1 MKSLR
6 EFLAT
11 IGLLFTI
18 LTVSLSYSA
27 LPQRIPNHF
36 DANGIVNGWGDKSFL
51 WFLVGITCVVYLGM
65 TLIRYAP
72 PSSFSVPV
80 SPELRGAAIPIALD
94 MVAWLKAEM
103 TWIFAAITWAT
114 VVVAQ
119 GRSRGMTEWF
129 IPLAVGVVFATSLYY
144 IVQMMRLKMPNADE
158 EKSNGYRSSASDL

>member
-18 LTVSLSYSA
+18 LTVALTYSS
-27 LPQRIPNHF
+27 LPQRIPDHF
-36 DANGIVNGWGDKSFL
+36 DASGLVNGWGDKSFL

-80 SPELRGAAIPIALD
+80 SPELRAAAIPIALD
-94 MVAWLKAEM
+94 MVAWLKAEL

-119 GRSRGMTEWF
+119 GRSKGMTAWF
-129 IPLAVGVVFATSLYY
+129 IPLAVGVVFATALYY
-144 IVQMMRLKMPNADE
+144 IARMLVLGTPNPDGQD
-158 EKSNGYRSSASDL
+158 KRG

>member
-18 LTVSLSYSA
+18 LTVALSYSS
-27 LPQRIPNHF
+27 LPQRIPSHF
-36 DANGIVNGWGDKSFL
+36 DANGLVNGWGDKSFL

-72 PSSFSVPV
+72 SSSFSVPV
-80 SPELRGAAIPIALD
+80 SDELRAAAIPIALD

-103 TWIFAAITWAT
+103 TWIFAAITWSM
-114 VVVAQ
+114 VIVAQ
-119 GRSRGMTEWF
+119 GRSRGMTVWF
-129 IPLAVGVVFATSLYY
+129 TPLALVVVAATALYY
-144 IVQMMRLKMPNADE
+144 IAQMMRLSAADAGGQ
-158 EKSNGYRSSASDL
+158 EKRG

>member
-18 LTVSLSYSA
+18 LTVALSYSS
-27 LPQRIPNHF
+27 LPQRIPDHF
-36 DANGIVNGWGDKSFL
+36 DANGIVNGWGDKSLL
-51 WFLVGITCVVYLGM
+51 WFLVGITCLIYLSLTM
-65 TLIRYAP
+65 IRYAP
-72 PSSFSVPV
+72 KGSFSLPV
-80 SPELRGAAIPIALD
+80 SPELRAAAIPLALD
-94 MVAWLKAEM
+94 MVAWLKAEL

-119 GRSRGMTEWF
+119 GRSKGMTAWF

-144 IVQMMRLKMPNADE
+144 IARMLALNALNPDGQ
-158 EKSNGYRSSASDL
+158 KKRG